1 MNIDLL
7 YKKIIQSISDIIFS
21 EDFDKHNIND
31 FYERHKSIENEHWC
45 ADVNKEF
52 EYVIDNVIY
61 TVNVTFDISGCTKT
75 YKGDY
80 YTPDYSVNV
89 LSINNVSG
97 SIYGIDK
104 FTHDEIIDM
113 EFTEEFNKK
122 LEKYFQNVEF

>member
-31 FYERHKSIENEHWC
+31 FYGRHKSIENESWR
-45 ADVNKEF
+45 ADIDREF
-52 EYVIDNVIY
+52 EYVIDNVVY
-61 TVNVTFDISGCTKT
+61 TVNVTFDILGCTKT

-89 LSINNVSG
+89 LSIDNVSG
-97 SIYGIDK
+97 SIYGADK
-104 FTHDEIIDM
+104 FTQDEIIDM